1 MATQKPIAFS
11 LLLLGIIAGQAQAT
25 GGLDCSAKDKNLQF
39 EMAGSVGRTI
49 SMFYLE
55 QQASIEIM
63 LPSIAPKLARQNLQ
77 GKIIHSWISADEIR
91 FQFEIDTPEIS
102 LTFTVM
108 TKNTGKD
115 SEIGSVF
122 EGSYDLVISADSK
135 NLEAKGNSRCELY

>member
-1 MATQKPIAFS
+1 MTNKKAIALS
-11 LLLLGIIAGQAQAT
+11 LFLLGTIVGQAHAT
-25 GGLDCSAKDKNLQF
+25 GGLDCSAKDTNLQF

-49 SMFYLE
+49 AMFYLE
-55 QQASIEIM
+55 QQASIDIM
-63 LPSIAPKLARQNLQ
+63 LAGIAPKLAKQNLQ

-115 SEIGSVF
+115 SDIGSVF
-122 EGSYDLVISADSK
+122 EGSYDLVMSADAK
-135 NLEAKGNSRCELY
+135 NHEAKGTARCELY